1 MTDQELLLERS
12 NSNANEETTTKKSK
26 VALFE
31 KKKKKDTAFYGNE
44 SNIHDYYRALGALR
58 DMILAS

>member
-1 MTDQELLLERS
+1 M
-12 NSNANEETTTKKSK
+12 KKRQK
-26 VALFE
+26 KKQNRPFE
-31 KKKKKDTAFYGNE
+31 KKKKDTAFYGNE